1 MRLVGIDIGYI
12 NMGVVSADLNDK
24 CELKFYN
31 AFRYN
36 ISLIKHN
43 MVPVQECT
51 IPHTRETCDRVAHFI
66 QENQDLLEDADCI
79 LIERQPPTGFKD
91 IEALLMTKYRSKV
104 KLISPNKMHKHF
116 KIGHLDYEER
126 KVETVKI
133 AKPWV
138 EHICTYKY
146 QERQHDMADA
156 VCMCLMYT
164 HKVKEEQRKK
174 ERLENI
180 KRLPFDEFRLVSNS
194 KIREI

>member
-1 MRLVGIDIGYI
+1 MKLVGIDIGYI
-12 NMGVVSADLNDK
+12 NMGVVSA
-24 CELKFYN
+24 ELDDNCDIKFYD

-43 MVPVQECT
+43 FIPAQECT
-51 IPHTRETCDRVAHFI
+51 IPHTCETCDRVAHFI

-79 LIERQPPTGFKD
+79 LIERQPPMGFKD

-116 KIGHLDYEER
+116 NMKNLDYEQR
-126 KVETVKI
+126 KEKVVEI
-133 AKPWV
+133 ASPWV
-138 EHICTYKY
+138 EHIYTYAS

-156 VCMCLMYT
+156 VCMCLMHA

-180 KRLPFDEFRLVSNS
+180 KRLPFDEFRYIPKS
-194 KIREI
+194 KV